1 VIPVSEK
8 TRVADAIRAAE
19 AKTSGEIHCVIA
31 ERASDY
37 RLVPIAWAAALALL
51 VPLPLIYLTSLSV
64 EMIYLCQL
72 AAFLVAAIALSHSRL
87 RFHIVPQKAKH
98 HRAHAAAMRQ
108 FWARGLHNN
117 EHRTGV
123 LIFVSTGERYAAVI
137 ADIGINQKVTPDVW
151 HDALAA
157 LIAGIKC
164 DRSTEG
170 FIAAIEKCGAVLAQ
184 HFPVADGV
192 KKPDELPN
200 RLVEI

>member
-1 VIPVSEK
+1 MIPVVEK
-8 TRVADAIRAAE
+8 TRVDYAIRGVE

-31 ERASDY
+31 DRASDY
-37 RLVPIAWAAALALL
+37 RLVPIAWAAVLALF

-72 AAFLVAAIALSHSRL
+72 AVFLVAAVALSHWRFRL
-87 RFHIVPQKAKH
+87 HLVPRRAKH
-98 HRAHAAAMRQ
+98 HRAHAVAMRQ
-108 FWARGLHNN
+108 FWARGFHNN
-117 EHRTGV
+117 EDRTGV
-123 LIFVSTGERYAAVI
+123 LIFVSRGERYAAVI
-137 ADIGINQKVTPDVW
+137 ADAGIYHKVAPEVW

-157 LIAGIKC
+157 LISGIKG

-170 FIAAIEKCGAVLAQ
+170 FIAAIEKCGAALTQ
-184 HFPVADGV
+184 HFPVEDGA

>member
-8 TRVADAIRAAE
+8 TRVADAIRVVE

-51 VPLPLIYLTSLSV
+51 VPLPLIYFTSLSV

-72 AAFLVAAIALSHSRL
+72 AVFLVAALALSHSLL
-87 RFHIVPQKAKH
+87 RFHIVPQRAKH
-98 HRAHAAAMRQ
+98 HRAHATAMRQ
-108 FWARGLHNN
+108 FWARGFHNN
-117 EHRTGV
+117 ERRTGV
-123 LIFVSTGERYAAVI
+123 LIFVSTGERYAAII
-137 ADIGINQKVTPDVW
+137 ADAGIYQKVTPDVW
-151 HDALAA
+151 HEALAA
-157 LIAGIKC
+157 LIAGIKR

-170 FIAAIEKCGAVLAQ
+170 FIAAIEKCGSVLAQ
-184 HFPVADGV
+184 HFPVADGA

>member
-1 VIPVSEK
+1 MIPVSEK
-8 TRVADAIRAAE
+8 TRVADAIRGVE

-37 RLVPIAWAAALALL
+37 HLVPIAWAAALALL
-51 VPLPLIYLTSLSV
+51 VPLPLIYLTSLSI

-72 AAFLVAAIALSHSRL
+72 AVFVAAAIALSYSRL
-87 RFHIVPQKAKH
+87 RFHIVPQKAKRR
-98 HRAHAAAMRQ
+98 RAHATAMRQ

-137 ADIGINQKVTPDVW
+137 ADAGIYQKVTPEVW
-151 HDALAA
+151 DDALAA

-170 FIAAIEKCGAVLAQ
+170 FIAAIEKCGAALAQ
-184 HFPVADGV
+184 HFPVSDGA
-192 KKPDELPN
+192 KKPNELPN
-200 RLVEI
+200 RLVEF

>member
-1 VIPVSEK
+1 MIPVVEK
-8 TRVADAIRAAE
+8 TRVADAIRGVE

-31 ERASDY
+31 DRASDY
-37 RLVPIAWAAALALL
+37 RLVPIAWAAVLALF

-72 AAFLVAAIALSHSRL
+72 AVFLVAAVALSHWRL
-87 RFHIVPQKAKH
+87 RFHLVPQRAKH

-108 FWARGLHNN
+108 FWARGFHNN
-117 EHRTGV
+117 EDRTGV

-137 ADIGINQKVTPDVW
+137 ADAGIYKKVTPEVW

-157 LIAGIKC
+157 LIAGIKG
-164 DRSTEG
+164 DRSAEG
-170 FIAAIEKCGAVLAQ
+170 FIAAIEKCGAALTQ
-184 HFPVADGV
+184 HFPVADGA
-192 KKPDELPN
+192 KKPHELPN

>member
-1 VIPVSEK
+1 MIPASEK
-8 TRVADAIRAAE
+8 TRVSDAIRVVE

-72 AAFLVAAIALSHSRL
+72 AAFVIAAVALSHSRL
-87 RFHIVPQKAKH
+87 RFHIVPQKARH
-98 HRAHAAAMRQ
+98 HRAHATAMRQ
-108 FWARGLHNN
+108 FWARGFHNN

-123 LIFVSTGERYAAVI
+123 LIFVSTVERYAAVI
-137 ADIGINQKVTPDVW
+137 ADAGINQKVAPDVW

-157 LIAGIKC
+157 LIAGIKR

-170 FIAAIEKCGAVLAQ
+170 FIAAIERCGAALAQ
-184 HFPVADGV
+184 HFPVADGA

>member
-1 VIPVSEK
+1 MIPESEK
-8 TRVADAIRAAE
+8 TRVADAIRAVE

-31 ERASDY
+31 DRASDY

-72 AAFLVAAIALSHSRL
+72 AAFLVAAIVLSHWRL
-87 RFHIVPQKAKH
+87 RFHIVPQRAKH
-98 HRAHAAAMRQ
+98 QRAHSAAMRQ
-108 FWARGLHNN
+108 FWARGLHKA

-123 LIFVSTGERYAAVI
+123 LIFASAGERYAAII
-137 ADIGINQKVTPDVW
+137 ADVGINQKVTPQVW

-157 LIAGIKC
+157 LIAGIKR
-164 DRSTEG
+164 DHSTEG

-184 HFPVADGV
+184 HFPVPDGA
-192 KKPDELPN
+192 KNPKELPN